1 MLNQSTTPD
10 GTSHMLM
17 LSAEEFKLLQA
28 IAGYLP
34 SEDAQHVQRVL
45 EYAHALRE
53 SQHLTT
59 TVPGPAIP
67 KEAGRKSEKALTGSK
82 PEKSERVN
90 KLANPQQ
97 DPSYVI
103 GVAQTLADA
112 IHIDAISLAAV
123 LLYQAVESNQV
134 TLDEIRQGLG
144 DDFGEAVA
152 QTLANIALFDALQ
165 RPAETLRRSAATA
178 GSADTTARS
187 RSRERQHQQDTENL
201 RKMFVAMTE
210 DPRVAVFKIADQLR
224 LMRSIRAAATYYHG
238 KRGNGSAQSET
249 PPATATPPPWTEDE
263 CRMVARETR
272 DIYAPLAGRLGM
284 GHVESELDDL
294 AFEVLEP
301 DDYAWLSEEVT
312 SYIQERGS
320 YVERVCDILRMEM
333 RSIGLTAEISGR
345 VKHLASIYRKVQR
358 LDTHDLSALYDI
370 LAFRIIVPTTA
381 DCYMALGHV
390 HAIWKPMD
398 GRIKDFIANPKSNGY
413 QSLHTTVFCLDDR
426 LAEIQIRTHQMHEQA
441 EYGVAMHWYY
451 KDVGDSASAQAKSLQ
466 DWVAQ
471 AQEWQQELQA
481 AGSANAEH
489 ALDAVKDNVLTKEQ
503 IFVFTPAGDVK
514 ELPAGATPLD
524 FAYLVHT
531 DVGNHVAGVRIL
543 TSDSNGRLVK
553 KLVPLDYEL
562 KNGEVVEIIKRK
574 DAHPTR
580 DWLRVAR
587 TKSARDKIG
596 RYLKAHERDIDLEIG
611 RERLDR
617 ELRSIGLRK
626 GFEELSEEDLDWLIG
641 AFAQPELD
649 SLLVAVGSDK
659 LRVSKVVEKVR
670 ERLVPSSATP
680 IEASP
685 TEMSLQDAAAEE
697 QIGASVGG
705 LSGLLTRLATCCNPL
720 PTDQLMGYVTRGRGV
735 VIHRADCANL
745 AHLIAREPGRAVAVE
760 WPLPSRGHERFRA
773 SIVVEARDRTG
784 LLADVTGIITNMR
797 INMIRQTTATKSNK
811 ATITAVL
818 ELTRPEQLNEVLQ
831 SLREVP
837 SVLSAERRRSNQQE
851 APSKGLHRRLDG

>member
-1 MLNQSTTPD
+1 MPST
-10 GTSHMLM
+10 
-17 LSAEEFKLLQA
+17 EETNLLQA
-28 IAGYLP
+28 ITTYLP
-34 SEDAQHVQRVL
+34 PLDVEHVRRTL
-45 EYAHALRE
+45 DYARTLRDTE
-53 SQHLTT
+53 HL
-59 TVPGPAIP
+59 VSRAAGPVQQGGNP
-67 KEAGRKSEKALTGSK
+67 R
-82 PEKSERVN
+82 KSERVD
-90 KLANPQQ
+90 KLEKSPKTADPAKVAHLQQ
-97 DPSYVI
+97 DPGYVI

-123 LLYQAVESNQV
+123 LLYQAVESKQVNQ
-134 TLDEIRQGLG
+134 DEIRQGLG
-144 DDFGEAVA
+144 GEFGEAVA
-152 QTLANIALFDALQ
+152 QTLANIELFDTLQ
-165 RPAETLRRSAATA
+165 RPGETLRRSAASTA
-178 GSADTTARS
+178 GDSNDAARS
-187 RSRERQHQQDTENL
+187 RSRERQRQQDAENL
-201 RKMFVAMTE
+201 RKMFVGMTE

-224 LMRSIRAAATYYHG
+224 LMRSIREAADYWHFGSSSHTIAGTATADRPG
-238 KRGNGSAQSET
+238 V
-249 PPATATPPPWTEDE
+249 PATPPSWTADE
-263 CRMVARETR
+263 CRLAAKETR

-294 AFEVLEP
+294 AFAVLEP
-301 DDYAWLSEEVT
+301 DDYAWLSTEVT
-312 SYIQERGS
+312 NYIQERGS
-320 YVERVCDILRMEM
+320 YVERVCDILRKEM
-333 RSIGLTAEISGR
+333 RSIGVTAEISGR

-358 LDTHDLSALYDI
+358 LGTHDLSSLYDI

-390 HAIWKPMD
+390 HALWKPVD

-426 LAEIQIRTHQMHEQA
+426 LAEIQIRTRQMHEQA

-451 KDVGDSASAQAKSLQ
+451 KDVGDNASAAAKTLQ
-466 DWVAQ
+466 DWVLQ
-471 AQEWQQELQA
+471 AKEWQQELQA
-481 AGSANAEH
+481 AGTGNAEY
-489 ALDAVKDNVLTKEQ
+489 ALESVRDNVLTKEQ

-543 TSDSNGRLVK
+543 TTDSNGRLVK

-562 KNGEVVEIIKRK
+562 KNGEVIEIIKRK

-596 RYLKAHERDIDLEIG
+596 RYLKAHERDIDLQIG

-617 ELRSIGLRK
+617 ELRSIGIRK
-626 GFEELSEEDLDWLIG
+626 GFEELIDEDLDWLVSV
-641 AFAQPELD
+641 FVQPDLD
-649 SLLVAVGSDK
+649 SLLVSIGSDK
-659 LRVSKVVEKVR
+659 LRLSKVMEKVR
-670 ERLVPSSATP
+670 ERLLPP
-680 IEASP
+680 
-685 TEMSLQDAAAEE
+685 AAADTDAVALDVPVEGEGDEAE

-720 PTDQLMGYVTRGRGV
+720 PTDELLGYVTRGRGV

-745 AHLIAREPGRAVAVE
+745 AHLLSKEPGRAVPVE
-760 WPLPSRGHERFRA
+760 WPRKLGGHEHFRA
-773 SIVVEARDRTG
+773 SVVVEARDRTG
-784 LLADVTGIITNMR
+784 LLADVTGVITNR
-797 INMIRQTTATKSNK
+797 KINMIRQTTATKSNK

-818 ELTRPEQLNEVLQ
+818 EISRPEQLGEVLEA
-831 SLREVP
+831 LREVP

-851 APSKGLHRRLDG
+851 THSRNHPNPSN

>member
-1 MLNQSTTPD
+1 MPST
-10 GTSHMLM
+10 
-17 LSAEEFKLLQA
+17 EEINLLQA
-28 IAGYLP
+28 ISTYLP
-34 SEDAQHVQRVL
+34 PLDVEHVRRTLDYARALRDTEHLVSRAAGPVQRGGN
-45 EYAHALRE
+45 
-53 SQHLTT
+53 S
-59 TVPGPAIP
+59 
-67 KEAGRKSEKALTGSK
+67 RKSERMDKL
-82 PEKSERVN
+82 EKSG
-90 KLANPQQ
+90 KADPAKATYLQQ
-97 DPSYVI
+97 DPGYVI
-103 GVAQTLADA
+103 GVAQPLADA

-123 LLYQAVESNQV
+123 LLYQAVESKQV
-134 TLDEIRQGLG
+134 TQDEIRQGLG
-144 DDFGEAVA
+144 GEFGEAVA
-152 QTLANIALFDALQ
+152 QTLANIELFDTLQ
-165 RPAETLRRSAATA
+165 RPGETLRRERSSATG
-178 GSADTTARS
+178 GSNDAARS
-187 RSRERQHQQDTENL
+187 RTRERQRQQDTENL
-201 RKMFVAMTE
+201 RKMFVGMTE

-224 LMRSIRAAATYYHG
+224 LMRSIREAADYWHRGTSSHADAEATDG
-238 KRGNGSAQSET
+238 PRVR
-249 PPATATPPPWTEDE
+249 ATPPSWTADE
-263 CRMVARETR
+263 CRLAAKETR

-294 AFEVLEP
+294 AFAVLEP
-301 DDYAWLSEEVT
+301 DDYAWLSAEVT

-320 YVERVCDILRMEM
+320 YVERVCDILRKEM

-358 LDTHDLSALYDI
+358 LGNHDLASLYDI

-390 HAIWKPMD
+390 HALWKPMD

-426 LAEIQIRTHQMHEQA
+426 LAEIQIRTRQMHEQA

-451 KDVGDSASAQAKSLQ
+451 KDVGDSASAQAKTLQ
-466 DWVAQ
+466 DWVLQ
-471 AQEWQQELQA
+471 AKEWQQELQA
-481 AGSANAEH
+481 AGPGNAEY
-489 ALDAVKDNVLTKEQ
+489 ALESVRDNVLSKEQ

-543 TSDSNGRLVK
+543 TTDSNGRLVK

-596 RYLKAHERDIDLEIG
+596 RYLKAHERDIDLQIG

-617 ELRSIGLRK
+617 ELRSIGIRK
-626 GFEELSEEDLDWLIG
+626 GFEELNDEDLDWLVS
-641 AFAQPELD
+641 AFVQPDLD
-649 SLLVAVGSDK
+649 SLLVAIGSDK
-659 LRVSKVVEKVR
+659 LRLSKVMEKVR
-670 ERLVPSSATP
+670 ERLLPPPAADT
-680 IEASP
+680 
-685 TEMSLQDAAAEE
+685 DAALDASAEAEIDEAE

-720 PTDQLMGYVTRGRGV
+720 PTDELLGYVTRGRGV

-745 AHLIAREPGRAVAVE
+745 AHLISKEPGRAVPVE
-760 WPLPSRGHERFRA
+760 WPRKLGGHEHFRA
-773 SIVVEARDRTG
+773 SVVVEARDRTG
-784 LLADVTGIITNMR
+784 LLADVTGVITNR
-797 INMIRQTTATKSNK
+797 KINMIRQTTATKANK

-818 ELTRPEQLNEVLQ
+818 EITRPEQLGEVLEA
-831 SLREVP
+831 LREVP

-851 APSKGLHRRLDG
+851 TQSRNHGTPSR